1 MRGMTGS
8 DVMHTVAVI
17 LGVIANIFF
26 ALAII
31 SIVVGLVWVM
41 FPLKDKHYLGSV
53 EVYQYYYPLGGR
65 MTGLCILAIG
75 IASLA
80 LGFLLDR
87 VHFRLISKFGSRT

>member
-1 MRGMTGS
+1 
-8 DVMHTVAVI
+8 MHTLAVI

-53 EVYQYYYPLGGR
+53 DVFRYYYPLGGR
-65 MTGLCILAIG
+65 LTGVCILGIG
-75 IASLA
+75 IVSLI
-80 LGFLLDR
+80 LGFLIER
-87 VHFRLISKFGSRT
+87 VHFRLMSKFGARI